1 MPEEL
6 LTLLKFVFLA
16 LIYLFLWAVVRVV
29 MRELRA
35 PALAPTGSGP
45 TAAPS
50 AKAKKA
56 AAPKPFATL
65 RVLAP
70 DARRG
75 ELVPIETEITV
86 GRGGGCALVLADDQ
100 YASTVH
106 ARVFRR
112 GNDLLVDDLESRN
125 GTFVNGKRISAT
137 TKLRR
142 GDQIQFGGTVCD
154 VTR

>member
-1 MPEEL
+1 VPESL

-29 MRELRA
+29 LRELRA
-35 PALAPTGSGP
+35 PALAPPGTGP
-45 TAAPS
+45 TTTSKP
-50 AKAKKA
+50 KKA
-56 AAPKPFATL
+56 ASPKSFATL

-70 DARRG
+70 EARRG
-75 ELVPIETEITV
+75 ELVPIDTEITV
-86 GRGGGCALVLADDQ
+86 GRGGGCALVLSDDQ

-112 GNDLLVDDLESRN
+112 GNDLFVDDLESRN

-137 TKLRR
+137 TKVRR
-142 GDQIQFGGTVCD
+142 GDQLQFGGTVCD

>member
-16 LIYLFLWAVVRVV
+16 LVYLFLWAVVRVV

-35 PALAPTGSGP
+35 PALAPSG
-45 TAAPS
+45 AAP
-50 AKAKKA
+50 AAAPKAKKA
-56 AAPKPFATL
+56 APAKSFATL

-70 DARRG
+70 ESRRG
-75 ELVPIETEITV
+75 ELVPIDSEITV

-106 ARVFRR
+106 ARVIRR
-112 GNDLLVDDLESRN
+112 GNDLFVDDLESRN

>member
-1 MPEEL
+1 VSEDL
-6 LTLLKFVFLA
+6 LTLLKYVFLA
-16 LIYLFLWAVVRVV
+16 LLFLFLWAVVRVV

-35 PALAPTGSGP
+35 PALAPTGNGP
-45 TAAPS
+45 TPATKP
-50 AKAKKA
+50 KKA
-56 AAPKPFATL
+56 TAPKSFATL

-70 DARRG
+70 EARRG
-75 ELVPIETEITV
+75 ELVPIDTEITV

-112 GNDLLVDDLESRN
+112 GNDLFVDDLESRN
-125 GTFVNGKRISAT
+125 GTFVNGKRISST
-137 TKLRR
+137 TKVKR
-142 GDQIQFGGTVCD
+142 GDQLQFGGTVCD

>member
-1 MPEEL
+1 MSEDL

-16 LIYLFLWAVVRVV
+16 LLFLFLWAVVRVV
-29 MRELRA
+29 LRELRA
-35 PALAPTGSGP
+35 PALAPTATTDKP
-45 TAAPS
+45 
-50 AKAKKA
+50 KKA
-56 AAPKPFATL
+56 AAPKSFATL

-70 DARRG
+70 EARRG
-75 ELVPIETEITV
+75 ELVPIDNEITV

-112 GNDLLVDDLESRN
+112 GNDLFVDDLESRN
-125 GTFVNGKRISAT
+125 GTFVNGKRISTT
-137 TKLRR
+137 TKVRR
-142 GDQIQFGGTVCD
+142 GDQLQFGGTVCD

>member
-1 MPEEL
+1 MSEDL
-6 LTLLKFVFLA
+6 LTLLKYVFLA
-16 LIYLFLWAVVRVV
+16 LLFLFLWAVVRVV

-35 PALAPTGSGP
+35 PAMAPTGPAP
-45 TAAPS
+45 TAT
-50 AKAKKA
+50 AKPKKA
-56 AAPKPFATL
+56 APPKSFATL

-70 DARRG
+70 ESRRG
-75 ELVPIETEITV
+75 ELVPIDTEITV

-112 GNDLLVDDLESRN
+112 GNDLFVDDLESRN
-125 GTFVNGKRISAT
+125 GTFVNGKRITST
-137 TKLRR
+137 TKVRR
-142 GDQIQFGGTVCD
+142 GDQLQFGGTVCD

>member
-1 MPEEL
+1 MSEDL
-6 LTLLKFVFLA
+6 LTLLKYVFLA
-16 LIYLFLWAVVRVV
+16 LLFIFLWAVVRVV

-35 PALAPTGSGP
+35 PALAATDSGSPPTSEP
-45 TAAPS
+45 
-50 AKAKKA
+50 KKA
-56 AAPKPFATL
+56 AAPKSFATL

-70 DARRG
+70 EPRRG
-75 ELVPIETEITV
+75 ELVPIDSEITV

-112 GNDLLVDDLESRN
+112 GNDLFVDDLESRN
-125 GTFVNGKRISAT
+125 GTFVNGKRISGT

-142 GDQIQFGGTVCD
+142 GDQLQFGGTVCD

>member
-1 MPEEL
+1 MSEDL
-6 LTLLKFVFLA
+6 LTLLKYVFLA
-16 LIYLFLWAVVRVV
+16 LLFLFLWAVVRVV
-29 MRELRA
+29 LRELRA
-35 PALAPTGSGP
+35 PALAPTGTGP
-45 TAAPS
+45 AAPA
-50 AKAKKA
+50 AKPKKA
-56 AAPKPFATL
+56 ATPKSFATL

-70 DARRG
+70 ESRRG
-75 ELVPIETEITV
+75 ELVPIDNEITV

-106 ARVFRR
+106 ARVFKR
-112 GNDLLVDDLESRN
+112 GDDLFVDDLESRN
-125 GTFVNGKRISAT
+125 GTFVNGKRISST

>member
-1 MPEEL
+1 MSEDL
-6 LTLLKFVFLA
+6 LTLLKYVFLA
-16 LIYLFLWAVVRVV
+16 LLFLFLWAVVRVV
-29 MRELRA
+29 LRELRA
-35 PALAPTGSGP
+35 PALAPTGTGP
-45 TAAPS
+45 TPE
-50 AKAKKA
+50 AKPKKA
-56 AAPKPFATL
+56 AAPKSFATL

-70 DARRG
+70 DSRRG
-75 ELVPIETEITV
+75 ELVPINTEITV

-112 GNDLLVDDLESRN
+112 GNDLFVDDLESRN

-142 GDQIQFGGTVCD
+142 GDQLQFGGTVCD
-154 VTR
+154 VTK

>member
-1 MPEEL
+1 MSEDL
-6 LTLLKFVFLA
+6 LTLLKYVFLA
-16 LIYLFLWAVVRVV
+16 LLFLFLWAVVRVV
-29 MRELRA
+29 IRELRE
-35 PALAPTGSGP
+35 PALAPTGTGP
-45 TAAPS
+45 AAGTTKP
-50 AKAKKA
+50 KKDA
-56 AAPKPFATL
+56 TPKSFATL

-75 ELVPIETEITV
+75 ELVPIDNEITV

-112 GNDLLVDDLESRN
+112 GNDLFVDDLESRN
-125 GTFVNGKRISAT
+125 GTFVNGKRISST

-142 GDQIQFGGTVCD
+142 GDQLQFGGTVCD

>member
-1 MPEEL
+1 VSEDL
-6 LTLLKFVFLA
+6 LTLLKYVFLA
-16 LIYLFLWAVVRVV
+16 LLFLFLWAVVRVV
-29 MRELRA
+29 LRELRA
-35 PALAPTGSGP
+35 PALAPTGTGP
-45 TAAPS
+45 APE
-50 AKAKKA
+50 AKPKKA
-56 AAPKPFATL
+56 AAPKSFATL

-70 DARRG
+70 ESRRG
-75 ELVPIETEITV
+75 ELVPIDTEITV

-112 GNDLLVDDLESRN
+112 GNDLFVDDLESRN

-142 GDQIQFGGTVCD
+142 GDQLQFGGTVCD
-154 VTR
+154 VTK

>member
-1 MPEEL
+1 MSEDL
-6 LTLLKFVFLA
+6 LTLLKYVFLA
-16 LIYLFLWAVVRVV
+16 LLFIFLWAVVRVV

-45 TAAPS
+45 TATKS
-50 AKAKKA
+50 KKA
-56 AAPKPFATL
+56 PAPKSFATL

-70 DARRG
+70 EGRRG
-75 ELVPIETEITV
+75 ELVPIDTEITV

-112 GNDLLVDDLESRN
+112 GNDLFVDDLESRN
-125 GTFVNGKRISAT
+125 GTFVNGKRIATT

-142 GDQIQFGGTVCD
+142 GDQLQFGGSVCD

>member
-1 MPEEL
+1 VPEEL

-16 LIYLFLWAVVRVV
+16 LVYLFLWAVVRVV
-29 MRELRA
+29 LRELRA
-35 PALAPTGSGP
+35 PALAPTGTAP
-45 TAAPS
+45 VAAP
-50 AKAKKA
+50 KAKKA
-56 AAPKPFATL
+56 APPKSFATL

-70 DARRG
+70 DDRRG
-75 ELVPIETEITV
+75 ELVPIDSEITV

-112 GNDLLVDDLESRN
+112 GNDLFVDDLKSRN

-154 VTR
+154 VIR

>member
-1 MPEEL
+1 VSEDL
-6 LTLLKFVFLA
+6 LTLLKYVFLA
-16 LIYLFLWAVVRVV
+16 LLFLFLWAVVRVV

-35 PALAPTGSGP
+35 PAMAPTGTAP
-45 TAAPS
+45 TAAP
-50 AKAKKA
+50 KPKKA
-56 AAPKPFATL
+56 APPKSFATL

-70 DARRG
+70 ESRRG
-75 ELVPIETEITV
+75 ELVPIDSEITV

-112 GNDLLVDDLESRN
+112 GNDLFVDDLESRN
-125 GTFVNGKRISAT
+125 GTFVNGKRITST
-137 TKLRR
+137 TKVRR
-142 GDQIQFGGTVCD
+142 GDQLQFGGTVCD